1 MPRRRLGR
9 AVHMLFIMGMLLESM
24 KLGFNFI
31 KFLSMTL
38 AKAYHMLLYIGQM
51 LVISAAGRQ
60 GKRVTSSVK
69 EYLQSEY
76 PDMDI
81 THFFALFSWMI
92 PSKQLPSLKDIDF
105 DSDMK
110 EMTTSSGIELQSLL
124 SDSLIGAITCKTVAV
139 SFAATLSVQTMMG
152 RTTFDVRQK

>member
-60 GKRVTSSVK
+60 GKRLDDSFEAVAK
-69 EYLQSEY
+69 
-76 PDMDI
+76 
-81 THFFALFSWMI
+81 
-92 PSKQLPSLKDIDF
+92 LKRLASTDIDF